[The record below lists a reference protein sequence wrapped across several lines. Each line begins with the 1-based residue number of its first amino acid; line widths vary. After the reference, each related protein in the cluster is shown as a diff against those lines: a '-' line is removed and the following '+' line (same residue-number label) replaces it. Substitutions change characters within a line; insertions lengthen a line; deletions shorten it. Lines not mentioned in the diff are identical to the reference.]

1 MIPVLSRRM
10 FGPIRRRRSLYGLC
24 ETVKE
29 EIMRTTL
36 LTVAAGV
43 AFAAAACHPGA
54 APATTLAPS
63 VDSSALA
70 ERARQDS
77 LARAEA
83 EARAREAAR
92 LAAQRRADS
101 VAALGRASEEAK
113 ATLAS
118 LIHFDFDKSAIRP
131 GDAQVLDQKLPVLS
145 ANPTVRIRIAGNC
158 DERGSDE
165 YNLALGN
172 RRAIQAK
179 QYLVSHGVEANR
191 IETVSYGKE
200 RPLDPAHTETAWAK
214 NRNDEFEVVTTVSV
228 LREP

>member
-1 MIPVLSRRM
+1 
-10 FGPIRRRRSLYGLC
+10 
-24 ETVKE
+24 
-29 EIMRTTL
+29 MRTTL

-43 AFAAAACHPGA
+43 AFAAAACHHGA
-54 APATTLAPS
+54 APETTLAPS

-77 LARAEA
+77 LARAAA
-83 EARAREAAR
+83 EAREAAR

-101 VAALGRASEEAK
+101 LAALGRASEEAK
-113 ATLAS
+113 AALAS

-131 GDAQVLDQKLPVLS
+131 GDAEVLDQKLPILR
-145 ANPTVRIRIAGNC
+145 ANPAVRIRIAGNC

-179 QYLVSHGVEANR
+179 QYLVNHGVDASR

-200 RPLDPAHTETAWAK
+200 RPLDPNHTEAAWAK
-214 NRNDEFEVVTTVSV
+214 NRNDEFEVVTTGIV